1 MFLSTN
7 NSMSEQLTLGIYLR
21 DDATFDNYFSGQ
33 NDAVIYNLETQN
45 EPYIFLFGDNG
56 TGKSHLLQAAC
67 HEVGQEG
74 LPVVYLPLAEEG
86 LMPAMLDGLENM
98 SLIALDDIQVVIGD
112 EKWEYALFNLYNRV
126 REKNVNMLVSS
137 SLPLASLN
145 IKLADLK
152 SRLSWGPAFKLT
164 ALSDKE
170 KQKALQQRAKNRGLE
185 LSDDVVTYLLKRSPR
200 DMNSLFALFEKLDK
214 ASMVEKRKL
223 TIPFIKD
230 YL

>member
-1 MFLSTN
+1 MIQ
-7 NSMSEQLTLGIYLR
+7 QLTLGIRLH
-21 DDATFDNYFSGQ
+21 DDATFDNYFAGK
-33 NDAVIYNLETQN
+33 N
-45 EPYIFLFGDNG
+45 EPVVHNLQIQEEPYVFLFGADG

-67 HEVGQEG
+67 HETGTQG

-98 SLIALDDIQVVIGD
+98 SLIALDDIQEIIGNED
-112 EKWEYALFNLYNRV
+112 WEYALFNLYNRV
-126 REKNVNMLVSS
+126 REKGVSMLVSS
-137 SLPLASLN
+137 TEPLASLN

-152 SRLSWGPAFKLT
+152 SRLSWGPIFQLSS
-164 ALSDKE
+164 LSDIE
-170 KQKALQQRAKNRGLE
+170 KQRALQQRAKNRGVDLA
-185 LSDDVVTYLLKRSPR
+185 DDVVTYLLKRSSR
-200 DMNSLFALFEKLDK
+200 DMNSLFSLFEELDK

>member
-1 MFLSTN
+1 MTQ
-7 NSMSEQLTLGIYLR
+7 QLTLGIRLR

-33 NDAVIYNLETQN
+33 NEQVVHNLQMQE
-45 EPYIFLFGDNG
+45 EPYVFLFGADG

-67 HEVGQEG
+67 HETGKKG

-86 LMPAMLDGLENM
+86 LMPAMLDGLESM
-98 SLIALDDIQVVIGD
+98 SLIALDDIQEIIGNED
-112 EKWEYALFNLYNRV
+112 WEYALFNLYNRV
-126 REKNVNMLVSS
+126 REKGVSMIVSS
-137 SLPLASLN
+137 AEPLASLN

-152 SRLSWGPAFKLT
+152 SRLSWGPIFQLSS
-164 ALSDKE
+164 LSDKE
-170 KQKALQQRAKNRGLE
+170 KQRALQQRAKNRGLD
-185 LSDDVVTYLLKRSPR
+185 LTDDVVTYLLKRSSR

>member
-1 MFLSTN
+1 
-7 NSMSEQLTLGIYLR
+7 MSQQLTLGIRLR

-33 NDAVIYNLETQN
+33 NEQVVHNLKKRE
-45 EPYIFLFGDNG
+45 EPYVFLFGADG

-67 HEVGQEG
+67 HETGKKG

-86 LMPAMLDGLENM
+86 LMPAMLDGLESM
-98 SLIALDDIQVVIGD
+98 SLIALDDIQEIIGNED
-112 EKWEYALFNLYNRV
+112 WEYALFNLYNRV
-126 REKNVNMLVSS
+126 REKGVRMLVSS
-137 SLPLASLN
+137 AEPLASLN

-152 SRLSWGPAFKLT
+152 SRLSWGPIFQLRS
-164 ALSDKE
+164 LSDKE
-170 KQKALQQRAKNRGLE
+170 KQRALQQRAKNRGLD
-185 LSDDVVTYLLKRSPR
+185 LTDDVVTYLLKRSSR

>member
-1 MFLSTN
+1 MTK
-7 NSMSEQLTLGIYLR
+7 QLTLGIRLR

-33 NDAVIYNLETQN
+33 NEQVVHNLQRQE
-45 EPYIFLFGDNG
+45 EPYVFLFGADG

-67 HEVGQEG
+67 HETGKKG

-98 SLIALDDIQVVIGD
+98 SFIALDDIHEIIGNED
-112 EKWEYALFNLYNRV
+112 WEYALFNLYNRV
-126 REKNVNMLVSS
+126 REKGVSMLVSS
-137 SLPLASLN
+137 AEPLAALN

-152 SRLSWGPAFKLT
+152 SRLSWGPIFQLSS
-164 ALSDKE
+164 LSDKE
-170 KQKALQQRAKNRGLE
+170 KQRALQQRAKNRGLD
-185 LSDDVVTYLLKRSPR
+185 LADDVVTYLLKRSSR

>member
-1 MFLSTN
+1 
-7 NSMSEQLTLGIYLR
+7 MSQQLTLGIRLR
-21 DDATFDNYFSGQ
+21 DDATFDNYFLSQ
-33 NDAVIYNLETQN
+33 NEQVVHELQVQN
-45 EPYIFLFGDNG
+45 EPYVFLFGKNG

-67 HEVGQEG
+67 HEVGQKG

-98 SLIALDDIQVVIGD
+98 SLIALDDIQAVIAD
-112 EKWEYALFNLYNRV
+112 EAWEYALFNLYNRV
-126 REKNVNMLVSS
+126 REKGVNMLVSS

-152 SRLSWGPAFKLT
+152 SRLSWGPTFQLNT
-164 ALSDKE
+164 LNDKE
-170 KQKALQQRAKNRGLE
+170 KIRALQQRAKNRGLV
-185 LSDDVVTYLLKRSPR
+185 LADDVVTYLLKRSPR

-223 TIPFIKD
+223 TIPFIKN

>member
-1 MFLSTN
+1 
-7 NSMSEQLTLGIYLR
+7 MSQQLTLSIRLR

-33 NDAVIYNLETQN
+33 NEQVVHNLQKQE
-45 EPYIFLFGDNG
+45 EPYVFLFGEPG

-67 HEVGQEG
+67 HETGKKG

-86 LMPAMLDGLENM
+86 LMPAMLEGLENM
-98 SLIALDDIQVVIGD
+98 SLIALDDVQKVIGD
-112 EKWEYALFNLYNRV
+112 EGWELALFNLYNRV
-126 REKNVNMLVSS
+126 REKGVNLLVSS
-137 SLPLASLN
+137 VDPLASLN

-152 SRLSWGPAFKLT
+152 SRLSWGPIFQLSG
-164 ALSDKE
+164 LSDNE
-170 KQKALQQRAKNRGLE
+170 KQLALQQRAKNRGLD
-185 LSDDVVTYLLKRSPR
+185 LADDVVTYLLKHSPR
-200 DMNSLFALFEKLDK
+200 DMNSLFVLFEKLDK